1 MSQLGKIAD
10 SVDAYN
16 AHVAAEVA
24 RARSDAKF
32 AAELRATWT
41 QLRASVERSKS
52 PSGTPLPRLALPDT
66 VEPGAIAG
74 YLLGQGFPGQF
85 PYSTAAYREMYLDK
99 VTGTGEEPMR
109 LFAGLGLAEDTNAR
123 FKYL

>member
-10 SVDAYN
+10 SIDAYN

-24 RARSDAKF
+24 RARTDAKF
-32 AAELRATWT
+32 AAELRAKWA
-41 QLRASVERSKS
+41 QLRASVEMTKS
-52 PSGTPLPRLALPDT
+52 PTGTPLPRLALPDT
-66 VEPGAIAG
+66 DEPGAIAE

-85 PYSTAAYREMYLDK
+85 PYATAAYREMYLDK

-109 LFAGLGLAEDTNAR
+109 LFAGLG
-123 FKYL
+123 